1 MPNIRI
7 PASTANMGSGFDSIG
22 MALSLYNE
30 IRFETMDS
38 GLEIYPSPGEENDIP
53 RDESN
58 LIVRSIKAG
67 LEATGVPMP
76 GLRIWQTDAIPQ
88 TRGLGSSSACVVGGI
103 VLANILSD
111 AMLSTQEM
119 IDIAA
124 QIEGHPD
131 NVLPTFVG
139 GMTAGAMEDGKVRF
153 VHIEPPRQL
162 KCCVMIPDFTL
173 STQKARAALPAEVPL
188 KDAIYNLSR
197 AALMVGAMT
206 QGKLELVSTALQD
219 ALHQPY
225 RKELI
230 PGYDEMV
237 AAAERSGAL
246 GCCLSGA
253 GPTLVAFLDRD
264 YRQFTQRMQKFA
276 QGMEQR
282 WRIELLDICFGGVT
296 WDFD

>member
-1 MPNIRI
+1 MPSIRV

-30 IRFETMDS
+30 IRFEVIPS
-38 GLEIYPSPGEENDIP
+38 GLEIILPTGEENGVP
-53 RDESN
+53 TDESN
-58 LIVRSIKAG
+58 LIVRSIEAG

-76 GLRIWQTDAIPQ
+76 GLRIWQKDAIPQ

-103 VLANILSD
+103 VAANILSD

-119 IDIAA
+119 VDIAA

-131 NVLPTFVG
+131 NVLPTFIG
-139 GMTAGAMEDGKVRF
+139 GMAAGAMDEGHVRF

-162 KCCVMIPDFTL
+162 KCCVLIPDFTL
-173 STQKARAALPAEVPL
+173 STHKARAALPEEVPL
-188 KDAIYNLSR
+188 RDAVYNLSR

-206 QGKLELVSTALQD
+206 QGRLDLVSTALGD
-219 ALHQPY
+219 SLHQPY
-225 RKELI
+225 RKALI

-237 AAAERSGAL
+237 AAAEKNGAL

-253 GPTLVAFLDRD
+253 GPTLVAFLDKD
-264 YRQFTQRMQKFA
+264 YRQFTQRMQKFV
-276 QGMEQR
+276 QGMEHQ
-282 WRIELLDICFGGVT
+282 WRVELLDICFEGVS
-296 WDFD
+296 WDLD